1 MTRPLVLQYII
12 DLTNTKNK
20 KDSINFV
27 MIDMLKNL
35 LILSMVATLISC
47 QTVNTTSSGRV
58 GVNRTQYMFSG
69 LSERQVQ
76 ASAATAYQQ
85 EITKAR
91 QQGMLNKD
99 MKQYARVKSIANRL
113 IPHTAVFRPDA
124 LSWNWEVNVQNNEQL
139 NAYCMPGGKIMV
151 YSGIIQK
158 LNLSD
163 DELAAVMG
171 HEIAHALREH
181 GRERMS
187 EQMGR
192 QAIVGLGSA
201 VLGLNEESTNL
212 AGMVANVTFGLPHS
226 RTHETEA
233 DLMGL
238 ELMARAGYNPNAAV
252 NVWKKMG
259 AFAKGSP
266 PEFLST
272 QPSSSSRIRDLSLNV
287 PRVMPLYQAE
297 EKY

>member
-1 MTRPLVLQYII
+1 
-12 DLTNTKNK
+12 
-20 KDSINFV
+20 
-27 MIDMLKNL
+27 MLKKL
-35 LILSMVATLISC
+35 LILLMLATLTAC

-58 GVNRTQYMFSG
+58 GVNRTQWMFSG

-85 EITKAR
+85 EIAKAK
-91 QQGMLNKD
+91 QQGVLNKD
-99 MKQYARVKSIANRL
+99 KKQYARVRSIANRL
-113 IPHTAVFRPDA
+113 IPHTVVFRPDA
-124 LSWNWEVNVQNNEQL
+124 LSWAWEVNVQNNDQL

-187 EQMGR
+187 EQIAE
-192 QAIVGLGSA
+192 QAIVGVGA
-201 VLGLNEESTNL
+201 AALGLSEESANL
-212 AGMVANVTFGLPHS
+212 ASMVANVTFGLPHS

-233 DLMGL
+233 DLLGL

-252 NVWKKMG
+252 NVWRKMSK
-259 AFAKGSP
+259 ATKGNP

-272 QPSSSSRIRDLSLNV
+272 HPSSSSRIRDLRLNV
-287 PRVMPLYQAE
+287 PRVMPLYRAA
-297 EKY
+297 KKS

>member
-1 MTRPLVLQYII
+1 
-12 DLTNTKNK
+12 
-20 KDSINFV
+20 
-27 MIDMLKNL
+27 MLKKL
-35 LILSMVATLISC
+35 LILLMLATLAAC

-58 GVNRTQYMFSG
+58 GVNRTQWMFSG

-85 EITKAR
+85 EIAKA
-91 QQGMLNKD
+91 QQRGVLNKD

-124 LSWNWEVNVQNNEQL
+124 LSWAWEVNVQNNDQL

-187 EQMGR
+187 EQMAE
-192 QAIVGLGSA
+192 QAIVGVGA
-201 VLGLNEESTNL
+201 AALGLSEESANL

-252 NVWKKMG
+252 NVWRKMSE
-259 AFAKGSP
+259 ATKGSP

-272 QPSSSSRIRDLSLNV
+272 HPSSSSRIRDIRLNV
-287 PRVMPLYQAE
+287 PRVMPLYQAA
-297 EKY
+297 KKA

>member
-1 MTRPLVLQYII
+1 M
-12 DLTNTKNK
+12 LTK
-20 KDSINFV
+20 
-27 MIDMLKNL
+27 L
-35 LILSMVATLISC
+35 LILLMLATLAAC

-58 GVNRTQYMFSG
+58 GVNRTQWMFSG

-85 EITKAR
+85 EIAKAQ
-91 QQGMLNKD
+91 QQGVLNKD

-113 IPHTAVFRPDA
+113 IPHTVVFRPDA
-124 LSWNWEVNVQNNEQL
+124 LSWAWEVNVQNNDQL

-187 EQMGR
+187 EQIAE
-192 QAIVGLGSA
+192 QAIVGVGA
-201 VLGLNEESTNL
+201 AALGLSEESANL
-212 AGMVANVTFGLPHS
+212 ASMVANVTFGLPHS

-233 DLMGL
+233 DLLGL

-252 NVWKKMG
+252 KVWRKMSK
-259 AFAKGSP
+259 ATKGNP

-272 QPSSSSRIRDLSLNV
+272 HPSSSSRIRDLRLNV
-287 PRVMPLYQAE
+287 PRVMPLYRAA
-297 EKY
+297 KKS